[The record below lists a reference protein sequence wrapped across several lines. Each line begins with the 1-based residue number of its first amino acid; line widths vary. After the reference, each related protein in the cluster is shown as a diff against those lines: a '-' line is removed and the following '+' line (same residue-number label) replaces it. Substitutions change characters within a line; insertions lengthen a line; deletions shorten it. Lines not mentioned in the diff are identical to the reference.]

1 MMSAQIELLKLRK
14 ECRYLRIK
22 TAALERAHLSQK
34 QKSDRLE
41 ELLKERDKFI
51 KELERE
57 RDALV
62 KLIEELKR
70 QREVYKGMVY
80 KPNRKEE
87 KNRILDKRPIGGQ
100 LGHKGKGRKL
110 PEKIDE
116 ELYVFADSCPHCHTP
131 LTRTKSTTTHT
142 VEDIPQPQIVKTVVS
157 KYIVERQWCNKCRK
171 EVTAVPYS
179 VIPKSRLGINLII
192 QTLVWK
198 YACRLPFAVIAE
210 LFTTTYGITV
220 SKGTIAKILSRTKK
234 WFGSSYA
241 DILKQIR
248 ASPVKHADETGWRIK
263 GINSWLWAFLS
274 KNEVYYTIE
283 ETRGKGVPN
292 QIIGDSKPTDVLIR
306 DDYKGYEKL
315 SLNHQSCWAHLLRK
329 SREAISQPH
338 AGEEVRL
345 LYRQLKQIFE
355 ELVAAAAE
363 IPFEQKKRE
372 LAYEYFRNK
381 ISVIISRQYT
391 SDDAIK
397 IQTRIRNQN
406 GNLLTALLYEG
417 VPLTN
422 NLAERIIRPM
432 VVTRKISG
440 GSRSENGA
448 EIHAINMSIIQT
460 IKMRNQ
466 PLIPTLQGY
475 ILKAAF
481 GER

>member
-1 MMSAQIELLKLRK
+1 MISAQIELLKLRK

-22 TAALERAHLSQK
+22 TATLERAHLAQK

-51 KELERE
+51 RELERE
-57 RDALV
+57 RDALS

-87 KNRILDKRPIGGQ
+87 TNSILNKRSVGGQ

-110 PEKIDE
+110 PERIDK
-116 ELYVFADSCPHCHTP
+116 ELYVFADSCPRCHTP
-131 LTRTKSTTTHT
+131 LTRTKTTTTHI

-157 KYIVERQWCNKCRK
+157 KYMIERQWCSKCQK
-171 EVTAVPYS
+171 EITALPYG
-179 VIPKSRLGINLII
+179 VIPSSRLGINLII
-192 QTLVWK
+192 QALVWK
-198 YACRLPFAVIAE
+198 YACRLPFATIVQ
-210 LFTTTYGITV
+210 LFKTTYGIV
-220 SKGTIAKILSRTKK
+220 ISEGGIVKILSHTKR

-248 ASPVKHADETGWRIK
+248 ASPIKHADETGWRIK
-263 GINSWLWAFLS
+263 GINSWLWAFLT

-283 ETRGKGVPN
+283 ETRGKGVAN
-292 QIIGDSKPTDVLIR
+292 KIIGDSKPTDVLVR

-315 SLNHQSCWAHLLRK
+315 PLNHQSCWAHLVRK
-329 SREAISQPH
+329 SREAISQPN
-338 AGEEVRL
+338 ASKEVQL
-345 LYRQLKQIFE
+345 LHQELKQIFE
-355 ELVAAAAE
+355 ELIAAVE
-363 IPFEQKKRE
+363 VPFEQKKRE
-372 LAYEYFRNK
+372 LAYGYFSEK
-381 ISVIISRQYT
+381 INAIISRQYT
-391 SDDAIK
+391 SDDATK

-406 GNLLTALLYEG
+406 KNLLTALLYEG

-422 NLAERIIRPM
+422 NLAERLIRPM

-440 GSRSENGA
+440 GSMSENGA
-448 EIHAINMSIIQT
+448 EIHAVNMSIIQT
-460 IKMRNQ
+460 IKLRNQ
-466 PLIPTLQGY
+466 PLISTLHSY
-475 ILKAAF
+475 ILKAVV

>member
-1 MMSAQIELLKLRK
+1 MISAQIELLKLRK

-22 TAALERAHLSQK
+22 TATLERAHLAQK

-57 RDALV
+57 KEALG

-70 QREVYKGMVY
+70 QREAYKGMVY
-80 KPNRKEE
+80 KPSRKEE
-87 KNRILDKRPIGGQ
+87 KNSIPNKKSVGGQ

-110 PEKIDE
+110 PERIDK

-131 LTRTKSTTTHT
+131 LTRTKTTTTHI

-157 KYIVERQWCNKCRK
+157 KYTIERQWCGNCKK
-171 EVTAVPYS
+171 EVTAIPYG

-220 SKGTIAKILSRTKK
+220 SKGTIAKILSRTKR

-263 GINSWLWAFLS
+263 GINSWLWAFLTR
-274 KNEVYYTIE
+274 NEVYYTIE
-283 ETRGKGVPN
+283 VTRGKGVPN
-292 QIIGDSKPTDVLIR
+292 KIIGDSKPTDVLIR

-315 SLNHQSCWAHLLRK
+315 PLNHQSCWAHLVRK

-338 AGEEVRL
+338 ASEEVKL
-345 LYRQLKQIFE
+345 LHRQLKQIFE
-355 ELVAAAAE
+355 ELTASVE
-363 IPFEQKKRE
+363 LPFEQKKRE
-372 LAYEYFRNK
+372 LAYGYSRNK
-381 ISVIISRQYT
+381 INAIISRQYT
-391 SDDAIK
+391 SDDAVK

-406 GNLLTALLYEG
+406 NNLLTALLYEG

-422 NLAERIIRPM
+422 NLAERLIRPM

-440 GSRSENGA
+440 GSRSDNGA
-448 EIHAINMSIIQT
+448 EIHAVNMSIIQT
-460 IKMRNQ
+460 VKMRNQ
-466 PLIPTLQGY
+466 PLIPTLHSY

-481 GER
+481 GEG

>member
-1 MMSAQIELLKLRK
+1 MISAQIELLKLRK

-22 TAALERAHLSQK
+22 TATLERAHLAQK

-51 KELERE
+51 RELERE
-57 RDALV
+57 KDALG

-87 KNRILDKRPIGGQ
+87 KNSIPNKRLIGGQ
-100 LGHKGKGRKL
+100 AGHKGIARKL
-110 PEKIDE
+110 PKKIDKE
-116 ELYVFADSCPHCHTP
+116 FHVFANSCPNCHGS
-131 LTRTKSTTTHT
+131 LTRTNSVTTHI
-142 VEDIPQPQIVKTVVS
+142 VEDIPQPQMLKTAVA
-157 KYIVERQWCNKCRK
+157 KYEVERQWCGNCKK
-171 EVTAVPYS
+171 EVTAIPS
-179 VIPKSRLGINLII
+179 GVIPKSRLGINLII
-192 QTLVWK
+192 QALVWK

-220 SKGTIAKILSRTKK
+220 SKGGIAKILFRTKR
-234 WFGSSYA
+234 WFGPRYQTL
-241 DILKQIR
+241 LKQIR
-248 ASPVKHADETGWRIK
+248 ASPVKHADETGWRIN
-263 GINSWLWAFLS
+263 GVNSWLWAFLTR
-274 KNEVYYTIE
+274 NEAYYTIE

-292 QIIGDSKPTDVLIR
+292 KILGNSKSSDVLVR

-315 SLNHQSCWAHLLRK
+315 PLTHQSCWAHLLRK
-329 SREAISQPH
+329 SHEAISQPA
-338 AGEEVRL
+338 AGAEVKSL
-345 LYRQLKQIFE
+345 HKELE
-355 ELVAAAAE
+355 ELFKQLAAIVASS
-363 IPFEQKKRE
+363 FDQRKRE
-372 LAYEYFRNK
+372 LAYGYFSEK
-381 ISVIISRQYT
+381 INAIMSRKYVT
-391 SDDAIK
+391 GDAVK

-406 GNLLTALLYEG
+406 KNLLTALLYED

-440 GSRSENGA
+440 GSRSDNGA
-448 EIHAINMSIIQT
+448 EVHAVNMSIIQT

-475 ILKAAF
+475 ILETAF